1 MYNFTTFYSSILIR
15 FGEYCV
21 LFSSMRSLRREKL
34 LLNSIYSG
42 SFDKD
47 ARVFFFFLVSMTSQH
62 VEEHRRLIFVW
73 IKNCSV
79 YVQIQTGKLSCF
91 AIIYR
96 TNLFLGQ
103 KANAQVSAS
112 KL

>member
-1 MYNFTTFYSSILIR
+1 
-15 FGEYCV
+15 
-21 LFSSMRSLRREKL
+21 
-34 LLNSIYSG
+34 
-42 SFDKD
+42 
-47 ARVFFFFLVSMTSQH
+47 MTSQH

-103 KANAQVSAS
+103 KANAQMSAS